1 VVWLHAL
8 YGVRVHAAALEVQG
22 TFLGGDGTLG
32 NATRPESMAHVA
44 PRVVEVRTIESLAG
58 LSALEGRGSASDLEV
73 DYGLLV
79 VHALDGVRGAILG
92 KLERAVVSV
101 EAGMVLAEAD
111 VVQWARAPEVRL
123 RRILGENLDIE
134 LGSDSEATTRRK
146 AISKS
151 SELADKI
158 GTHAILL

>member
-1 VVWLHAL
+1 M
-8 YGVRVHAAALEVQG
+8 
-22 TFLGGDGTLG
+22 
-32 NATRPESMAHVA
+32 P
-44 PRVVEVRTIESLAG
+44 IESLAG

-73 DYGLLV
+73 DNGLLV

-134 LGSDSEATTRRK
+134 LGSDSEATTRIK